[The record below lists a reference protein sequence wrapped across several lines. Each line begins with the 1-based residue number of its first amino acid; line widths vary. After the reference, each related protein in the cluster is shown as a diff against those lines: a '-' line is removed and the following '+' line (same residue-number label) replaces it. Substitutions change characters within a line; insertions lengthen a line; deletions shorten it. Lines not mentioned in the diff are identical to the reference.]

1 MNRIIY
7 VGMDV
12 HKDTYAL
19 CSFDSKQNYV
29 FSELTVK
36 AETSSVLSYLKNV
49 EKHFLNDDVL
59 FVCGYE
65 AGPTGF
71 SLCRDLQ
78 KKNISCVVMA
88 PSSLPTSPDAKK
100 RKTDKIDA
108 RQLAL
113 HLAHNSYKAV
123 HVITPEMEVIKE
135 LTRTRTS
142 ALKAQKRAKQNLLSF
157 LLRKGMVYPF
167 GGRAKYWTQQFFAWL
182 KTLEFSNP
190 VERYSFEEYL
200 AEVNHQ
206 ISRISRLDD
215 KIAELA
221 EDPLIKDDVKKLC
234 CFSGISTLTAV
245 SFISEIG
252 DFNRFQKATYFSNYL
267 GLCPGIHKSGLS
279 SQSLGITKTGN
290 KNLRRLLIESAQS
303 MSHSQICGK
312 KSLRLLARQ
321 KNMDP
326 LIVAYADKAVER
338 IKRKRSSMIFRGV
351 HINKATTAAAREMA
365 CFIWGMMTNNIS

>member
-12 HKDTYAL
+12 HKDTYSL

-49 EKHFLNDDVL
+49 EKHFVNDDVL

-78 KKNISCVVMA
+78 KKDISCVVMA
-88 PSSLPTSPDAKK
+88 PSSLATSPDAKK

-123 HVITPEMEVIKE
+123 HVITPEMEAIKE
-135 LTRTRTS
+135 LTRTRAS

-167 GGRAKYWTQQFFAWL
+167 GGRARYWTQQFFSWL

-200 AEVNHQ
+200 SEVNHQ
-206 ISRISRLDD
+206 ISRIKRLDD

-252 DFNRFQKATYFSNYL
+252 DFNRF
-267 GLCPGIHKSGLS
+267 
-279 SQSLGITKTGN
+279 
-290 KNLRRLLIESAQS
+290 
-303 MSHSQICGK
+303 
-312 KSLRLLARQ
+312 
-321 KNMDP
+321 
-326 LIVAYADKAVER
+326 
-338 IKRKRSSMIFRGV
+338 
-351 HINKATTAAAREMA
+351 
-365 CFIWGMMTNNIS
+365 